1 MERVVP
7 INKTF
12 QDFFG
17 FHFLLRMERK
27 EEERQKVPSFLP
39 WKCYLLLQLEEAYKI
54 GRSIK

>member
-27 EEERQKVPSFLP
+27 EEETEGSDIFAMEVLSFTT
-39 WKCYLLLQLEEAYKI
+39 I
-54 GRSIK
+54 RRSI